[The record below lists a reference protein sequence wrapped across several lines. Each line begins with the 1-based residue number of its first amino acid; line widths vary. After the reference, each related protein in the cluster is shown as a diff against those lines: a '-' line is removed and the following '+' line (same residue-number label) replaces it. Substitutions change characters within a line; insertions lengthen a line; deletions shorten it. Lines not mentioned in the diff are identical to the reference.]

1 MAHPFDRLDNEAA
14 EAAAAAEEGDI
25 IRRRRRRQKRGG
37 LLDVAVAAAR
47 INSFYQAI
55 LVLAVT
61 MLIILV
67 VYALLNDVSHFK
79 AIHTMMNML
88 NVSSSS
94 HENKSIVMYL
104 EHFPFFY
111 KKGMRIKRGYLV

>member
-1 MAHPFDRLDNEAA
+1 MAHPFDRLDNEAAEA

-88 NVSSSS
+88 NVSLSY
-94 HENKSIVMYL
+94 ENKSIVMYL
-104 EHFPFFY
+104 EHFPFS
-111 KKGMRIKRGYLV
+111 IKRG

>member
-14 EAAAAAEEGDI
+14 AAEERD
-25 IRRRRRRQKRGG
+25 IRRRQRRRVDASKAKSFFQA
-37 LLDVAVAAAR
+37 LLMFAVA
-47 INSFYQAI
+47 
-55 LVLAVT
+55 
-61 MLIILV
+61 MLTILV

-94 HENKSIVMYL
+94 HENKSIVTYC
-104 EHFPFFY
+104 EHFSFSI
-111 KKGMRIKRGYLV
+111 KGGADHEGGI